1 MMSAKGGFMYIKC
14 PECGFGREVPEDKI
28 PAQAKKATCPK
39 CGARFDFRDSEEESV
54 FPVSGSDAEET
65 PSQSAGSEENIWS
78 QLENMGRSE
87 PSDSEDAGSEQ
98 NQSFAGEKVPWE
110 NLEEEGFFPGFLRTI
125 KKAMLAPA
133 SFFSGMPLLGLI
145 RPLVFYLILTELQAV
160 ATFLW
165 QMTGFLPM
173 MGAHGQA
180 GGVIGL
186 GVMGAG
192 SIALLIIYPV
202 ILTIMLFIVAGINHL
217 LLRICGAGAQGF
229 EGTFRVVTYGNS
241 PMILGVIPFLGPL
254 VGGLWAMVVTIIGY
268 KNIHDTTYGRVILAF
283 LLPFIVGMALFLLF
297 SLFAG

>member
-1 MMSAKGGFMYIKC
+1 MYIKC
-14 PECGFGREVPEDKI
+14 PECGFGREVPQDKI

-39 CGARFDFRDSEEESV
+39 CGARFAFRETGEENV
-54 FPVSGSDAEET
+54 FPAADGASDSTGE
-65 PSQSAGSEENIWS
+65 QSADQTSRDEENIWS
-78 QLENMGRSE
+78 QLESMGRSE
-87 PSDSEDAGSEQ
+87 PSASEDTGFEQ
-98 NQSFAGEKVPWE
+98 NRSFSGEKVPWE
-110 NLEEEGFFPGFLRTI
+110 NLEEEGFFPGFFHTI

-133 SFFSGMPLLGLI
+133 SFFSAMPLLGLI
-145 RPLVFYLILTELQAV
+145 RPLIFYLILTELQAV

-173 MGAHGQA
+173 MGAHGQT

-202 ILTIMLFIVAGINHL
+202 ILTLMLFIVAGINHL
-217 LLRICGAGAQGF
+217 LLRLCGAGAQGF

-268 KNIHDTTYGRVILAF
+268 KNMHGTTYGRVILAF
-283 LLPFIVGMALFLLF
+283 LLPFIVGVALFILF
-297 SLFAG
+297 SLIAFLTG